1 MYLQRVKN
9 RIMYPRSI
17 TFETPADL
25 RGKYLQQLESRNA
38 QSQLLSSMFDAAGN
52 LVLRVQSQ
60 QYKPIN
66 EEWGKI
72 TDAFSSVWYE
82 TSVVRT
88 QGFELEIQDQRAEIR
103 FILWEIGLRQRAI
116 VGQVQTIWVDDSVG
130 FDPIKDYSTGITRKR
145 GVLYLQPMSG
155 VMSNGQLLCPVVG
168 GTGQVVEAP
177 APIIRYYTQPYSVR
191 FVTKDLE
198 AIV

>member
-1 MYLQRVKN
+1 MF
-9 RIMYPRSI
+9 PRSI
-17 TFETPADL
+17 VFETPTDL
-25 RGKYLQQLESRNA
+25 RAKYQAQLEQRNA
-38 QSQLLSSMFDAAGN
+38 QGQLLTSMFNVDGN
-52 LVLRVQSQ
+52 LSIRVQSP

-103 FILWEIGLRQRAI
+103 FILWEIALRQRAI
-116 VGQVQTIWVDDSVG
+116 VGQVQTIWVDDALG
-130 FDPIKDYSTGITRKR
+130 FDPIKDYGTGVTRKR
-145 GVLYLQPMSG
+145 GVLYLQPASG
-155 VMSNGQLLCPVVG
+155 LTSNGQLTCPVPG
-168 GTGQVVEAP
+168 GTGQAVEVA
-177 APIIRYYTQPYSVR
+177 APIVRYYTQPYSVR
-191 FVTKDLE
+191 FVVKDQD